1 MATTTSTSYTA
12 RGGTITS
19 ATYYPRPQVEWGR
32 SGSGIATVAIVDG
45 GTGYTGTTDMAT
57 TAETGYSGSGAEFTL
72 ADTAGVIDTV
82 SAVSAAGDGYRV
94 GDYIT
99 VDGGGEDCILRVATL
114 TAYDGD

>member
-12 RGGTITS
+12 RGGTIAS

-32 SGSGIATVAIVDG
+32 AGSGIATATIVDG
-45 GTGYTGTTDMAT
+45 GTGYTGTTGMT
-57 TAETGYSGSGAEFTL
+57 VTAETGYSGSGAEFTL

-82 SAVSAAGDGYRV
+82 SAVTTAGDGYRV

-99 VDGGGEDCILRVATL
+99 VDGGGGDCILKVATV
-114 TAYDGD
+114 TAFDGD